1 MPSHR
6 TALLS
11 LGLLACSS
19 AEPTAHLDDHDA
31 APIDAVAEVSGDYA
45 VSAAEGAL
53 TVGKS
58 TVQLRVTRGGAP
70 ATGLA
75 HTIKIAP
82 VMVMSKMTHGNPVP
96 VDAVRETATPG
107 TYDATL
113 FFTMASVDA
122 SGNPAGQWKLNVAI
136 GAEAPVSLDVT
147 VKPAAGAD
155 TTHVMLKNA
164 SDTITAMG
172 SPKPRNYAL
181 FRDTFAAD
189 RVTVFV
195 ATVLEGMMVW
205 PPVTTG
211 LKLTDALTI
220 ESLELAA
227 STDGATWAPM
237 TCDATARCTA
247 AVALA
252 SSVKVK
258 LKINGKD
265 YTTDGEAPGETNG
278 AATFKVTP

>member
-6 TALLS
+6 IALLS

-19 AEPTAHLDDHDA
+19 AEPAAHPEDHDA
-31 APIDAVAEVSGDYA
+31 APVDAAAEVSGDYA
-45 VSAAEGAL
+45 VSAAESAL

-75 HTIKIAP
+75 PTIKITP

-136 GAEAPVSLDVT
+136 GAQAPVSLDVT

-172 SPKPRNYAL
+172 SPKPRNYVL

-220 ESLELAA
+220 ETVELAA
-227 STDGATWAPM
+227 STDGATWTPM
-237 TCDATARCTA
+237 ICDATARCTA
-247 AVALA
+247 AVSLA
-252 SSVKVK
+252 SPVLVK

-265 YTTDGEAPGETNG
+265 YTTDGAAPGASNA